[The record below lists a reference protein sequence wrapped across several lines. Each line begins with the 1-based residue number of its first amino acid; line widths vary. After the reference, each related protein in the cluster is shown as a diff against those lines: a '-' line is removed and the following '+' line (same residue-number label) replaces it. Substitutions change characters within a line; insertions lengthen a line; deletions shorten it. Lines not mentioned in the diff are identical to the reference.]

1 MDIDRNDSQY
11 DSTHS
16 DHKVEPFHCIRT
28 IYSGSASTNAR
39 SSAYVYPYATG
50 SNTNAFANTKS
61 NTYTMLRSCIRYC
74 MFIRRGISGAEEKE
88 EVVKAKAKYK
98 FLLVKLTFF
107 VKERLLVKVFTEGK
121 KSY

>member
-1 MDIDRNDSQY
+1 
-11 DSTHS
+11 
-16 DHKVEPFHCIRT
+16 
-28 IYSGSASTNAR
+28 
-39 SSAYVYPYATG
+39 
-50 SNTNAFANTKS
+50 
-61 NTYTMLRSCIRYC
+61 

-121 KSY
+121 KSWSCPIFAEKYIYLLFP